1 MTQETETGGA
11 LLDSLGNAIPQD
23 MSIIDIVKESES
35 WFILI
40 PLLLMSIYAIYIFV
54 ERFMTLRKAD
64 NEEKVF
70 MAQIKNYVQQGDLNG
85 AKNLCATTDSPVSRM
100 VDKGISR
107 IGKPM
112 ADISA
117 SIENVGKLEISKL
130 ENNLA
135 SIATIS
141 GLAPMIGFLGTVIG
155 MVEVFY
161 TLKVKGMQGDFL
173 ESLSGGIMKAMVTTV
188 AGLIVGIMAYFFYN
202 YLVAKIS
209 KVVQNMESNSIDFID
224 ILEEPGK

>member
-11 LLDSLGNAIPQD
+11 VLDSLANIAD
-23 MSIIDIVKESES
+23 EKMSIMEVVNESDS

-64 NEEKVF
+64 KEEKIF
-70 MAQIKNYVQQGDLNG
+70 MTQIKNYVQQGDLNG
-85 AKNLCATTDSPVSRM
+85 AKNLCTTTDSPVSRM
-100 VDKGISR
+100 VEKGISR

-117 SIENVGKLEISKL
+117 SIENVGKLEVSKL

-135 SIATIS
+135 AIATIS

-161 TLKVKGMQGDFL
+161 KLKVEGMQGNFL

-188 AGLIVGIMAYFFYN
+188 AGLIVGIMTYFFYN
-202 YLVAKIS
+202 YLVSKIS
-209 KVVQNMESNSIDFID
+209 KVVQNMEAHSIDFID